1 VDLLQRLA
9 RRKLGI
15 DTARHA
21 TMVDFVFVGSIIL
34 VIFEFKIQKSEI
46 TTSTQYRPLAPWK
59 PGTVRSNKMEDMSM
73 YKTIHDKH
81 SAARQ
86 HEPIEVDQVKIS
98 LFIASHRGKKG
109 AFVGCMDVD
118 IPA

>member
-1 VDLLQRLA
+1 
-9 RRKLGI
+9 
-15 DTARHA
+15 
-21 TMVDFVFVGSIIL
+21 
-34 VIFEFKIQKSEI
+34 
-46 TTSTQYRPLAPWK
+46 
-59 PGTVRSNKMEDMSM
+59 M

-86 HEPIEVDQVKIS
+86 HEPIEVNQVKIS

-118 IPA
+118 NPA